1 MLARRCGCPVVV
13 DANRVAAVQYLL
25 EKNDCDLII
34 SDDGLQH
41 YALGRD
47 MEIAVID
54 GARGLGNGQFLP
66 AGPLRESPQRL
77 GEVDWII
84 VNGDGF
90 RCVEDTQLMQLRASQ
105 LVHLTTGQV
114 KAVDALVGAEVH
126 AMAGIGNPER
136 FFTTLQQQGY
146 QLQHHAFP
154 DHHAFQ
160 SGDLPVND
168 GKAIIMTEKD
178 AVKCTQ
184 IADDRC
190 WYLSVD
196 AELDDKFVTTFQRQ
210 LKDLAGLKKLT
221 AR

>member
-105 LVHLTTGQV
+105 LMYLPTPLIIGSGILLRFYALSCVISCIH
-114 KAVDALVGAEVH
+114 AVVGAVVPSTHENSTIFKRTHKV
-126 AMAGIGNPER
+126 
-136 FFTTLQQQGY
+136 GY
-146 QLQHHAFP
+146 FL
-154 DHHAFQ
+154 
-160 SGDLPVND
+160 
-168 GKAIIMTEKD
+168 
-178 AVKCTQ
+178 
-184 IADDRC
+184 
-190 WYLSVD
+190 
-196 AELDDKFVTTFQRQ
+196 
-210 LKDLAGLKKLT
+210 
-221 AR
+221 